1 MQVGLRGNT
10 RFFASLAMTSD
21 AVSSVLG
28 NAFDQGFSPARQ
40 QQHICALRLWQ
51 FHFSSFL
58 LCACARLVD
67 ALALLLLEASHLF
80 CHVAASHLYCHYAAS
95 HVCCHHTASHCC
107 LARTAA
113 LPMTQ
118 LTGRLKPIVKTLYSF
133 GCMPGLPCT
142 FKNTQLAKCAQP
154 LLDCIL
160 CLTRYL
166 YDPGILPY
174 QALQIRVSLGKC
186 FSDPIYQGIRNW
198 PTVSIVC
205 H

>member
-1 MQVGLRGNT
+1 
-10 RFFASLAMTSD
+10 MTSD

-118 LTGRLKPIVKTLYSF
+118 LTGRLKPIVKTCTALAV
-133 GCMPGLPCT
+133 CQDCLLPSRIRSWL
-142 FKNTQLAKCAQP
+142 NVHN
-154 LLDCIL
+154 L
-160 CLTRYL
+160 CLT
-166 YDPGILPY
+166 
-174 QALQIRVSLGKC
+174 ASCV
-186 FSDPIYQGIRNW
+186 
-198 PTVSIVC
+198 
-205 H
+205 